1 MQKDIDDKEKPRRD
15 TPFTRRYFLEMLG
28 LGSIGVV
35 SIGSMALSAAYLS
48 PNVVK
53 EPPTKFK
60 LGTPANF
67 SPGSVTLIQDQNV
80 YVVRATEGYF
90 FALSATCT
98 HLGCITNWKS
108 EEGIIACPCHG
119 SKFNREGIVIGGPA
133 PKPLTRLE
141 MSLDDQGNLVVDKG
155 MKVDENNVLKV

>member
-1 MQKDIDDKEKPRRD
+1 MDEKDKGKSSREK
-15 TPFTRRYFLEMLG
+15 TFSRRYFLEMLG
-28 LGSIGVV
+28 LGSIGIV
-35 SIGSMALSAAYLS
+35 SIGSMALSASYLS

-60 LGTPANF
+60 LGTPSNF

-80 YVVRATEGYF
+80 YVVRAKEGYF

-98 HLGCITNWKS
+98 HLGCITNWKN

-119 SKFNREGIVIGGPA
+119 SKFNKDGIVIGGPA
-133 PKPLTRLE
+133 PKPLPRFE
-141 MSLDDQGNLVVDKG
+141 MTLDDQGNLVVDKG
-155 MKVDENNVLKV
+155 VRVDESNLLKV

>member
-1 MQKDIDDKEKPRRD
+1 MDEQEKGKSKLN
-15 TPFTRRYFLEMLG
+15 TPFGRRYFLEMLG
-28 LGSIGVV
+28 LGSIGIV
-35 SIGSMALSAAYLS
+35 SIGSMALSASYLS

-80 YVVRATEGYF
+80 YVVRAKEGYF

-98 HLGCITNWKS
+98 HLGCITNWKPDD
-108 EEGIIACPCHG
+108 GIIACPCHG
-119 SKFNREGIVIGGPA
+119 SKFNREGVVIGGPA
-133 PKPLTRLE
+133 PKPLPRFE
-141 MSLDDQGNLVVDKG
+141 ISLDDQGSLVVDKG
-155 MKVDENNVLKV
+155 VEVDEQVVLKV

>member
-1 MQKDIDDKEKPRRD
+1 MDETGKDKSK
-15 TPFTRRYFLEMLG
+15 TFSRRYFLEMLG
-28 LGSIGVV
+28 LGSIGIV
-35 SIGSMALSAAYLS
+35 SIGSMALSASYLS

-60 LGTPANF
+60 LGMPSNF

-80 YVVRATEGYF
+80 YVVRAKEGYF

-108 EEGIIACPCHG
+108 DEGIIACPCHG
-119 SKFNREGIVIGGPA
+119 SKFSRDGVVIGGPA
-133 PKPLTRLE
+133 PKQLPRFE
-141 MSLDDQGNLVVDKG
+141 MTLDDHGNLVVDKG
-155 MKVDENNVLKV
+155 IKVDESNVLKV

>member
-1 MQKDIDDKEKPRRD
+1 MDEKENGKEGREGSV
-15 TPFTRRYFLEMLG
+15 TRRYFLELLG
-28 LGSIGVV
+28 LGSIGIV
-35 SIGSMALSAAYLS
+35 SVGSIALSASYLS

-60 LGTPANF
+60 LGTPSNF

-80 YVVRATEGYF
+80 FVVRAKEGYF

-98 HLGCITNWKS
+98 HLGCITNWKG

-119 SKFNREGIVIGGPA
+119 SKFNREGTVIGGPA
-133 PKPLTRLE
+133 PKQLPRFE
-141 MSLDDQGNLVVDKG
+141 MTLDDQGNLIVDKG
-155 MKVDENNVLKV
+155 VKVDEHNVLKV